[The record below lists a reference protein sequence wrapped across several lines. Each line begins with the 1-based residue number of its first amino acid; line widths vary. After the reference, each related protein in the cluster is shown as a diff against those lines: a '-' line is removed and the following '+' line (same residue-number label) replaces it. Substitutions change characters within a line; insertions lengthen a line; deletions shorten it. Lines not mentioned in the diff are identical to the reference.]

1 MMIDSPEAMRDA
13 GRAFAARLQTGDT
26 VALYGTLGAG
36 KTLFCKGVL
45 EGFGYTGDVTSPT
58 FNIVHPYAPPDVAL
72 AIIHADLYRLN
83 DPQELEEIGLDD
95 GDAIRLVEWPEKG
108 GAAIQ
113 AADFC
118 VRIEILNETQRE
130 LVIEGRN
137 EQ

>member
-1 MMIDSPEAMRDA
+1 MIVGNPEAMRQA
-13 GRAFAARLQTGDT
+13 GRDFAAQLKVGDM

-45 EGFGYTGDVTSPT
+45 EGLGYVGDVPSPT

-95 GDAIRLVEWPEKG
+95 NDAIRLVEWPEKG
-108 GAAIQ
+108 GVAMQ
-113 AADFC
+113 DADFR
-118 VRIEILNETQRE
+118 VQIEILNETQRE